1 MSDLE
6 SARDGISSTDLLNLD
21 ILVETVQPQEA
32 ADGGASGSVGQVLL
46 PPPCLSTVCCYLED
60 AFTPHQ
66 GGKVKLSVA
75 DRESTLRFLVEEGW
89 LEEKMQRERFRV
101 GPRTF
106 LELASWINNAATPSV
121 QSWMSAETHG
131 GI

>member
-1 MSDLE
+1 M
-6 SARDGISSTDLLNLD
+6 
-21 ILVETVQPQEA
+21 
-32 ADGGASGSVGQVLL
+32 
-46 PPPCLSTVCCYLED
+46 
-60 AFTPHQ
+60 
-66 GGKVKLSVA
+66 KLSVA

-89 LEEKMQRERFRV
+89 LEEKMERERFRV

>member
-1 MSDLE
+1 
-6 SARDGISSTDLLNLD
+6 
-21 ILVETVQPQEA
+21 
-32 ADGGASGSVGQVLL
+32 
-46 PPPCLSTVCCYLED
+46 
-60 AFTPHQ
+60 
-66 GGKVKLSVA
+66 
-75 DRESTLRFLVEEGW
+75 VEEGW